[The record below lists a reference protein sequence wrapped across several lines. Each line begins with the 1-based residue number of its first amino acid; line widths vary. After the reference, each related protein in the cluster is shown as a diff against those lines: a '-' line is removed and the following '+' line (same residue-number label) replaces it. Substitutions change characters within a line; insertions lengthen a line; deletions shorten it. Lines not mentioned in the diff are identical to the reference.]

1 MVTILMMMMCS
12 FQGGGG
18 NERVQRDR
26 GDDYRL
32 ELKVD
37 PNLSGR
43 LESTLVL
50 TQNNKP
56 LVPSHSLLT
65 GRVPTFRCKTKIEN
79 LIEGTYWPRWTPTG
93 EKAATMSRL
102 RLVSIKT
109 DAREVDQNFQNNSRS
124 GARDG
129 LLFWS
134 RKLRHRWVASKGS
147 LRSGQ
152 VQYILLLWA

>member
-1 MVTILMMMMCS
+1 MVTILMLMMMMCS
-12 FQGGGG
+12 FKGGGG

-56 LVPSHSLLT
+56 SVPSRSLLT
-65 GRVPTFRCKTKIEN
+65 GRVSTFRCKTKIEN
-79 LIEGTYWPRWTPTG
+79 LIEGTY
-93 EKAATMSRL
+93 
-102 RLVSIKT
+102 
-109 DAREVDQNFQNNSRS
+109 
-124 GARDG
+124 
-129 LLFWS
+129 
-134 RKLRHRWVASKGS
+134 
-147 LRSGQ
+147 
-152 VQYILLLWA
+152 